1 MATSGVNVKMG
12 VSGVSQFRADIKK
25 TQDSLKTLD
34 ESLKLNEKQFKQ
46 TGDAEE
52 YMKTKSELLKG
63 KIEGQKSVID
73 NCRKAL
79 EDMEKKGVDKSS
91 KAFQQMQQQ
100 LLRARGDLIDT
111 ENELNNIAIAGEE
124 AGNGVD
130 EMNTQLKR
138 IGNGVSY
145 QNVTEGL
152 EKITSG
158 MTKVVTKAWQMGEA
172 IVKATLGAGSWADE
186 LKTTAAQYEIDPE
199 QLQRMR
205 KTANLIDT
213 DVDTILSAQQ
223 KLRQGVG
230 KRDKEAMGAFAAL
243 FGEGYDPTKKNAV
256 DVFWDA
262 GEALMKLQDEYD
274 QQIYAQKLF
283 GKSWR
288 ELVPLFT
295 TGRKEYEKTME
306 SWSVV
311 ENDQLDALGKMD
323 DQYQKMTSEWETF
336 KMEMLSAFSGPLT
349 SGMETITGLFK
360 QLNNY
365 LDTPEGQQ
373 MLTQL
378 GETINTV
385 IDDLVN
391 IDPEAVVGGLSTV
404 VDKVKEG
411 FEWIEREKDNI
422 KNALIVI
429 AGGFAALK
437 LTEVVAN
444 MAKIISGF
452 KTLGIST
459 KDAPTTVPTATPTS
473 KSVPKTHWWTPAA
486 NGATKIL
493 NDEMLMTAVG
503 NIAPVVADR
512 FMNETNA
519 GRAIRD
525 GGDFFKGVE
534 QDFKETTEAI
544 EKNAETFEKD
554 WKENVLMKPF
564 FDLGENSIRYWDNI
578 FKQQQ
583 QASDAIEEFNEQ
595 EEKMLEEQRQ
605 NTRQGPDEYGYFP
618 EDWSIEEIMEYY
630 RNLEGAVDRMTE
642 IAKES
647 NDQNQK
653 LGQNSLTSTD
663 LSQFRGLPAAIAR
676 AIENANIRAEVDV
689 VSAGSAMTP
698 VMNYMLGQ
706 IFRREYT

>member
-1 MATSGVNVKMG
+1 MAQTGVNVKMG

-391 IDPEAVVGGLSTV
+391 IDPETVVGGLSSV

-411 FEWIEREKDNI
+411 FEWIKKEKDNI
-422 KNALIVI
+422 KNALIII
-429 AGGFAALK
+429 AGGFAALN
-437 LTEVVAN
+437 LTRVAANVAQVVAGLKQI
-444 MAKIISGF
+444 KILGGGNGTTPGNENGNNGNGKTTNATPSEPNVSFGVGAELLVHDQLMKNKQYITNEEKTFEDKLADWVGAQVKSGF
-452 KTLGIST
+452 I
-459 KDAPTTVPTATPTS
+459 
-473 KSVPKTHWWTPAA
+473 
-486 NGATKIL
+486 
-493 NDEMLMTAVG
+493 
-503 NIAPVVADR
+503 
-512 FMNETNA
+512 NE
-519 GRAIRD
+519 
-525 GGDFFKGVE
+525 E
-534 QDFKETTEAI
+534 
-544 EKNAETFEKD
+544 
-554 WKENVLMKPF
+554 
-564 FDLGENSIRYWDNI
+564 
-578 FKQQQ
+578 
-583 QASDAIEEFNEQ
+583 EQ
-595 EEKMLEEQRQ
+595 EEIIKKNEELIELVKEIKEENEHKTHVDTVKENINDYILGDDVTSGEAMEMLQEMENQQKEEQQERNQRRINNIRWFNELQDSIDKMNQINEETNEQ
-605 NTRQGPDEYGYFP
+605 N
-618 EDWSIEEIMEYY
+618 
-630 RNLEGAVDRMTE
+630 DRT
-642 IAKES
+642 
-647 NDQNQK
+647 
-653 LGQNSLTSTD
+653 GRNSLTSTD

-689 VSAGSAMTP
+689 VSAGSAMAP